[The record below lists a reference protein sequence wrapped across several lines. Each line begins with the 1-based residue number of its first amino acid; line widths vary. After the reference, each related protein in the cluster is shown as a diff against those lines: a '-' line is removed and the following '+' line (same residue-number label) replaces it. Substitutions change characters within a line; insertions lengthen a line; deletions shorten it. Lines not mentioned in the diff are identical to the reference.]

1 MRPIIC
7 DCCQIRI
14 DDSWNG
20 PAIEV
25 KVHNGVDTDVSG
37 DYCVDC
43 AGSVAAAIR
52 SVIEANNR
60 SNSEPSRNAVDR
72 FLTEIEANK
81 SDSINE

>member
-7 DCCQIRI
+7 NCCQIRI

-25 KVHNGVDTDVSG
+25 KVHNGVDSDVSG

-43 AGSVAAAIR
+43 AGSVADAIR
-52 SVIEANNR
+52 SVIEDTTGVTR
-60 SNSEPSRNAVDR
+60 
-72 FLTEIEANK
+72 TEK
-81 SDSINE
+81 DVSSQ